1 MRKLVWLIAI
11 PVALSAIYSCQK
23 ELNSDPAV
31 TSEAKKINGTYDVP
45 TITVSSFKQ
54 TALNLTVTAGA
65 TGAPSGFSI
74 QWMTKAAFDANNGV
88 WPIDTTLFCK
98 ASFSGNANLSRYN
111 LGPTES
117 TTIQIGELLM
127 DNGASVQLGCEG
139 ELQCGTAYVFRIF
152 AHGDNVKNR
161 SAYGIFGDE
170 PTELSSTSACDASCS
185 RKGPGDWKNSF
196 DTDWGYSNPDDPNFM
211 SLGDHWY
218 SANEILSILKASS
231 GGNGLIILAHQLI
244 TAKLNGVP
252 STVTATADAV
262 FNGKIVPPVG
272 SSSIN
277 AGSIAGLV
285 SDLNSYNVC
294 P

>member
-1 MRKLVWLIAI
+1 MRKLAWLIAI

-170 PTELSSTSACDASCS
+170 TSEVASTSSCDVSCT
-185 RKGPGDWKNSF
+185 RKGLGAWKDSF
-196 DTDWGYSNPDDPNFM
+196 ADWGYTDAYDLNFM
-211 SLGDHWY
+211 TLGDHSY
-218 SANEILSILKASS
+218 SANQIYSILTAQPQ
-231 GGNGLIILAHQLI
+231 GNGLIALAHQLI
-244 TAKLNGVP
+244 TAKLNGAPASV
-252 STVTATADAV
+252 TADADAA
-262 FNGKIVPPVG
+262 FNGMIVPPVG
-272 SSSIN
+272 TSSVK
-277 AGSIAGLV
+277 GGVVAGLV
-285 SDLNSYNVC
+285 AGLNSFNLC